1 MEAIPQTM
9 PYTPKTIG
17 LFAKG
22 TVLEMITRAPEK
34 MPATPI
40 PAIARPTIKTV
51 LEGATPQI
59 SDPISKMVTAAKKDH
74 FT

>member
-1 MEAIPQTM
+1 MEMMT
-9 PYTPKTIG
+9 K
-17 LFAKG
+17 
-22 TVLEMITRAPEK
+22 APEK

-40 PAIARPTIKTV
+40 PAIARPTIKTE

-59 SDPISKMVTAAKKDH
+59 KDPISNMPTAVKKDH